1 MQNDSNKV
9 TETIQ
14 DLESCKATILER
26 HSDNPSLCLRFDSVF
41 KQLINSLNYNTGA
54 LQSATVT
61 FKPEPLTKMIG
72 RDIDVK
78 VKTGKLELKPLE
90 VDEIEVFKEKIQ
102 SVYDSFLTRENTDL
116 LDSLQDIEIRG
127 VAKLARVPN
136 FEKVAIDGK
145 LIDNIKKAIT
155 AKNELEAKKAEEL
168 KNLSATK

>member
-102 SVYDSFLTRENTDL
+102 SIYDSFLTRENTDL

-155 AKNELEAKKAEEL
+155 AKNDLDARKSEEL
-168 KNLSATK
+168 KNLSAGK

>member
-102 SVYDSFLTRENTDL
+102 SIYDSFLTRENTDL

-168 KNLSATK
+168 KNLSAVK

>member
-1 MQNDSNKV
+1 MQDDSNKV

-72 RDIDVK
+72 RDINVK
-78 VKTGKLELKPLE
+78 AKTGKLELKPLE

-102 SVYDSFLTRENTDL
+102 LVYDSFLTRENTDL

-168 KNLSATK
+168 KNLSVTK